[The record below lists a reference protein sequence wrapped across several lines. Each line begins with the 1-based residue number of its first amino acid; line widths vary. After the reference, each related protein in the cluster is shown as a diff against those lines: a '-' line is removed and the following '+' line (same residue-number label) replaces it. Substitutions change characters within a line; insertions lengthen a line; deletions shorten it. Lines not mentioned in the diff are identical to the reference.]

1 MGPETLDRLFDAM
14 FREQPEKVRKQI
26 RRRYANKKT
35 VAEAEQR
42 LRMIALDGS
51 AQRPPSTKRSRK
63 SIRYRKHMPI
73 TKRMGNILPP
83 SQSIAP
89 GYAASGVHR
98 EFSAV

>member
-42 LRMIALDGS
+42 LRMIALDGFRTTTS
-51 AQRPPSTKRSRK
+51 FNSTKQK
-63 SIRYRKHMPI
+63 KYP
-73 TKRMGNILPP
+73 LPEAHAHH
-83 SQSIAP
+83 QAY
-89 GYAASGVHR
+89 G
-98 EFSAV
+98 